1 MEFPL
6 CPLKTCWNKIIKI
19 NYMGEKCV
27 NALLSLSTAQHGSE
41 ALGPSLSRGNE
52 IQKMSGNSM
61 LGFSLVVV
69 ELFCFLEQ
77 IVKIIYGKL
86 EV

>member
-1 MEFPL
+1 MVFPL
-6 CPLKTCWNKIIKI
+6 CPLKFCWNKMIKI
-19 NYMGEKCV
+19 NYMGEKWV

-41 ALGPSLSRGNE
+41 ALGPGLSRENE

-77 IVKIIYGKL
+77 MVKIIYGKL
-86 EV
+86 QV

>member
-1 MEFPL
+1 M
-6 CPLKTCWNKIIKI
+6 IKI

-41 ALGPSLSRGNE
+41 ALGPTRSRGNE

-61 LGFSLVVV
+61 LG
-69 ELFCFLEQ
+69 LFLLLLSFF
-77 IVKIIYGKL
+77 VF
-86 EV
+86 